1 MSAACRPPESP
12 TPRSRL
18 SPIRCCVR
26 PDKSANPVVPS
37 FQTRD
42 AMMRE
47 GFIRE
52 DAVRGVVDPCY
63 CYYATRIARLRFRLL
78 CSSLLEA
85 LETCPCPSW
94 PISSL
99 PGSPVTHVYCC
110 IARRQETCM
119 SCPLASGLLRSNLA
133 RSSPLGPLK
142 AFRLMRDVSR
152 TFRPSRCGPSLLHN
166 AYYVHLNYSTSY
178 KTQPTQ
184 HRHPGLSVHVPRR
197 GKSSQSTTSI
207 VAQNTKVHTETLT
220 LHLFQFMPVSLL
232 FMK

>member
-1 MSAACRPPESP
+1 M
-12 TPRSRL
+12 
-18 SPIRCCVR
+18 
-26 PDKSANPVVPS
+26 PS
-37 FQTRD
+37 FQTQD

-52 DAVRGVVDPCY
+52 DVVRGVVDPCC

-99 PGSPVTHVYCC
+99 PGFPVIHVYCC

-119 SCPLASGLLRSNLA
+119 SCPLSSGLLRSNLA

-152 TFRPSRCGPSLLHN
+152 TFRPSRCGPSVLHN
-166 AYYVHLNYSTSY
+166 VYILITALPIKHNQPNTAPRSISACSPPWEILPIHHIHRGPKYECTHRNLDLACTS
-178 KTQPTQ
+178 
-184 HRHPGLSVHVPRR
+184 G
-197 GKSSQSTTSI
+197 SSCRF
-207 VAQNTKVHTETLT
+207 LCF
-220 LHLFQFMPVSLL
+220 L
-232 FMK
+232 